1 MLVIRM
7 RRVGAKKRPV
17 YRLVVTESSSPR
29 EGAFIETLGFYD
41 PRTKPE
47 TLQVDRERLAHW
59 LNAGARP
66 SDTVRTIVARHEVE
80 AAPEALA
87 TESGPEASAEQ
98 PAS

>member
-1 MLVIRM
+1 MLAIRM
-7 RRVGAKKRPV
+7 RRVGAKKRPI

-41 PRTKPE
+41 PRTNPE

-59 LNAGARP
+59 LKMGAQP
-66 SDTVRTIVARHEVE
+66 SDTVRTIVGRHKAE
-80 AAPEALA
+80 AAPEAA
-87 TESGPEASAEQ
+87 ADTGAAAESEQ